1 MQNQPLCERTPGV
14 QTDVPNS
21 PAEQLS
27 VLLLTRRF
35 QFLLLISL
43 PSPISTPMSFITR
56 ASISTNQLFKCGILE
71 IRRKPTIKEL
81 HYEDRFNPAPA

>member
-1 MQNQPLCERTPGV
+1 
-14 QTDVPNS
+14 
-21 PAEQLS
+21 
-27 VLLLTRRF
+27 
-35 QFLLLISL
+35 
-43 PSPISTPMSFITR
+43 MSFITR